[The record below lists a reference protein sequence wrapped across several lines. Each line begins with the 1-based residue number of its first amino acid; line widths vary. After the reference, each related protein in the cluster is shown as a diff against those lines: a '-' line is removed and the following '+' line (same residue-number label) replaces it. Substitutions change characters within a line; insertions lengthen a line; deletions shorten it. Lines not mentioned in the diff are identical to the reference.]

1 MSNSAIET
9 IRAMFKM
16 MHEQWL
22 DATFEG
28 ANHEQAHWEPSGKSV
43 PIAAHYA
50 HVVTAEDAMF
60 AMALGKKPAP
70 LMASVPTGLSELPP
84 QGAWDDW
91 GRRLKMDKPKFQAY
105 AKQVYAQTDAVL
117 TGMKEA
123 DLQQMVDT
131 PAGQM
136 PALAFATVLLM
147 NGAAH
152 TGEMSAIKGMQ
163 GLKGYPF

>member
-1 MSNSAIET
+1 MSNTAIET

-22 DATFEG
+22 EG
-28 ANHEQAHWEPSGKSV
+28 TVDGVNHEQAHWGPSGKTV

-50 HVVTAEDAMF
+50 HVITAEDAMF
-60 AMALGKKPAP
+60 ALVIAKGAP
-70 LMASVPTGLSELPP
+70 LMMSTPTGLSELPP
-84 QGAWDDW
+84 QGPWDDW
-91 GRRLKMDKPKFQAY
+91 GRRLKMDTPAFQAY
-105 AKQVYAQTDAVL
+105 AQRVYAQTDAIL
-117 TGMKEA
+117 AKMQDA
-123 DLQQMVDT
+123 DLQQIVDT

-136 PALAFATVLLM
+136 PVAAFATVLLL

-152 TGEMSAIKGMQ
+152 AGEISAIKGLK

>member
-1 MSNSAIET
+1 MSTNTIES

-22 DATFEG
+22 EGTFEG
-28 ANHEQAHWEPSGKSV
+28 VDHEQAHWEPLGKTV

-60 AMALGKKPAP
+60 AQALGKKSAP
-70 LMASVPTGLSELPP
+70 LMASQPTGLSELPP
-84 QGAWDDW
+84 QGPWDEW
-91 GRRLKMDKPKFQAY
+91 GRRVKMDKPTFQAY
-105 AKQVYAQTDAVL
+105 AQAVYAQTDAVL
-117 TGMKEA
+117 AGMQDA
-123 DLQQMVDT
+123 DLQQIVET
-131 PAGQM
+131 PAGKM
-136 PALAFATVLLM
+136 PALAFATVLLL

-152 TGEMSAIKGMQ
+152 AGEISAIKGLK